1 MDGKQDTVVE
11 IPQDKTGEVA
21 NPWIIEL
28 SQKQAIREGHE
39 VYVAQMLGDV
49 PTALEGGD
57 EWKIQGLKMGLW
69 EEYTKLEKIDEEILR
84 IMAKLGG
91 LDLSKEAGSS
101 GKRRMNVHL
110 AIMKLDRV
118 LESLKPGITKPEGP
132 SSGGEV
138 TVKLPK
144 LKLLTFD
151 GQLSKWQQFWDVYER
166 NIHGNPKLGNINK
179 FSYLCS
185 LLHGKAAKVI
195 EGFQITSANYPEA
208 ITQLKERFGQPDL
221 MVQGHVNDLLRLGAC
236 GEQTRQLRQFYDE
249 IQVHHRALKALDV
262 DSKEYSRCVVP
273 ALLRK
278 LPEDVDL
285 NITRGKS
292 DVLKW
297 KIDDL
302 LEALKKELA
311 NQERREEGKKPSKEE
326 KEQKPPKYRG
336 FEESTASALLMK
348 KTQSECAF
356 CLKSH
361 PSETCRKVT
370 EVETRKS
377 FFKKFGRCWN
387 CSKKRHRVKECKS
400 KNMCSCGGR
409 HHPSICDGENYGKKV
424 EEKETKLETKVSGL
438 QVQTKQPEEPVE
450 LKELREVNV
459 ATTVKTGG
467 GTALQTL
474 QAIVTANGGEQSVR
488 CRLLLDSACNKTF
501 ITTELAELFKA
512 NPKCTEMVNVSS
524 FGKQKGS
531 IRSDVYDVEIKGLD
545 HKNKI
550 KAEVFTVPT
559 ITTLPNSKPEV
570 VKENYEHLKDLWF
583 PDVSEKD
590 TLEVHMLVGMDLLW
604 HLQTG
609 HSKRGTTEEPVA
621 IETIFGW
628 TLAGKIGGSNS
639 SEMKVNVNLFIEE
652 GGKNGIENNLKKIW
666 DYETLGIRAKLRGK
680 QKISDEFLHTEET
693 EAARKMWL
701 ISAQEDLKKEKHF
714 PELEKRLGIK
724 ENDGILRCYGRLDHA
739 VLGEEA
745 KHPVILPKHHPVTR
759 LIVDSCHRHVLHGG
773 TRNTLAEFRSQYW
786 MGKAQ
791 QVIKAILRRC
801 ATCKRHQARPFNK
814 PAPGQLPEFRVTP
827 ARPFQNCGVDFAGP
841 LYVLRRKSMKKV
853 YITLFTCGV
862 TRAIHLELVPDLSAE
877 TFKQTLK
884 KFTARRGT
892 PSLMVSDNAKTFEA
906 TAKWLKK
913 LYRDPTVQHFLQ
925 ENNIR
930 WRFNLSLA
938 PWWGGFFERLV
949 GLVKRTL
956 RKVLGNARLRF
967 EELETILIETEG
979 MLNNRPLTYL
989 YEEATEDVLMP
1000 NHLIF
1005 GHRLGTLP
1013 DAEVDS
1019 ADEDTDEGKRMKYIR
1034 TRQQHLWNRWEK
1046 EYLTNLREHHEM
1058 GTSGSSKPEI
1068 GEVVLIKEEQ
1078 TNRGKWKLGR
1088 IVSLIEGRDGI
1099 MRGATI
1105 RVISGGNPREIQ
1117 RPIQKLYSME
1127 LKCRPDEAMPAER
1140 QLPVQPDEEARNV
1153 RPRRLA
1159 AMDGEIR

>member
-1 MDGKQDTVVE
+1 MLSVLSSLFNLLG
-11 IPQDKTGEVA
+11 
-21 NPWIIEL
+21 II
-28 SQKQAIREGHE
+28 G
-39 VYVAQMLGDV
+39 
-49 PTALEGGD
+49 P
-57 EWKIQGLKMGLW
+57 
-69 EEYTKLEKIDEEILR
+69 
-84 IMAKLGG
+84 
-91 LDLSKEAGSS
+91 
-101 GKRRMNVHL
+101 
-110 AIMKLDRV
+110 V
-118 LESLKPGITKPEGP
+118 L
-132 SSGGEV
+132 V
-138 TVKLPK
+138 
-144 LKLLTFD
+144 
-151 GQLSKWQQFWDVYER
+151 
-166 NIHGNPKLGNINK
+166 
-179 FSYLCS
+179 
-185 LLHGKAAKVI
+185 AAKVLFQKMCLETNEWDKVVSEDLVRNWKTWLQDLKQQGSIVFSRSIYMSIQEEVTWCWIHGFGDASKVAYCAVIYIVYTQLSGTYAKMLTSKPRVAPMKPQSIPRLELMAARCTAKLVQNVEMALSNQRRI
-195 EGFQITSANYPEA
+195 EGRTLWSDSKTVLCWLRNK
-208 ITQLKERFGQPDL
+208 KEWKQFVKHR
-221 MVQGHVNDLLRLGAC
+221 VNDILKVSDNEHWKYCPSEDNPADIG
-236 GEQTRQLRQFYDE
+236 TRGMIASKLNESQLWWNGPSWLVKEESFWPKQEPVSDTEETEEER
-249 IQVHHRALKALDV
+249 VTSMVALDIT
-262 DSKEYSRCVVP
+262 D
-273 ALLRK
+273 
-278 LPEDVDL
+278 ED
-285 NITRGKS
+285 
-292 DVLKW
+292 
-297 KIDDL
+297 
-302 LEALKKELA
+302 
-311 NQERREEGKKPSKEE
+311 
-326 KEQKPPKYRG
+326 
-336 FEESTASALLMK
+336 
-348 KTQSECAF
+348 
-356 CLKSH
+356 
-361 PSETCRKVT
+361 
-370 EVETRKS
+370 
-377 FFKKFGRCWN
+377 
-387 CSKKRHRVKECKS
+387 
-400 KNMCSCGGR
+400 
-409 HHPSICDGENYGKKV
+409 
-424 EEKETKLETKVSGL
+424 GL
-438 QVQTKQPEEPVE
+438 
-450 LKELREVNV
+450 
-459 ATTVKTGG
+459 
-467 GTALQTL
+467 
-474 QAIVTANGGEQSVR
+474 
-488 CRLLLDSACNKTF
+488 
-501 ITTELAELFKA
+501 
-512 NPKCTEMVNVSS
+512 
-524 FGKQKGS
+524 GS
-531 IRSDVYDVEIKGLD
+531 IMDVTRYGTLWKL
-545 HKNKI
+545 
-550 KAEVFTVPT
+550 FR
-559 ITTLPNSKPEV
+559 ITAWV
-570 VKENYEHLKDLWF
+570 VRFIWK
-583 PDVSEKD
+583 
-590 TLEVHMLVGMDLLW
+590 
-604 HLQTG
+604 
-609 HSKRGTTEEPVA
+609 
-621 IETIFGW
+621 
-628 TLAGKIGGSNS
+628 
-639 SEMKVNVNLFIEE
+639 LFRITAWVVRF
-652 GGKNGIENNLKKIW
+652 IW
-666 DYETLGIRAKLRGK
+666 NIRAKLRGK

-701 ISAQEDLKKEKHF
+701 ISTQEDLKKEKHF

-773 TRNTLAEFRSQYW
+773 TRNTLAVFRSQYW

-791 QVIKAILRRC
+791 QVIKAILKRC

-884 KFTARRGT
+884 KFTARCGT

-956 RKVLGNARLRF
+956 RKVLGNARLHF

-989 YEEATEDVLMP
+989 YEEAAEDVLTP

-1078 TNRGKWKLGR
+1078 TNHRKWKLGR

-1140 QLPVQPDEEARNV
+1140 QLPVQPDEETRNV

-1159 AMDGEIR
+1159 AMDGKIRRRIVMEDQSDDDV

>member
-1 MDGKQDTVVE
+1 MKPQSIPRLELMAARCTAKLVQNVE
-11 IPQDKTGEVA
+11 
-21 NPWIIEL
+21 
-28 SQKQAIREGHE
+28 
-39 VYVAQMLGDV
+39 
-49 PTALEGGD
+49 TALSNQRRIEGRTLWSD
-57 EWKIQGLKMGLW
+57 SKTVLCWLRNKKEWKQFVKHRVNDILKVSDNEHWKYCPSEDNPADIGTRGMIASKLNESQLW
-69 EEYTKLEKIDEEILR
+69 W
-84 IMAKLGG
+84 
-91 LDLSKEAGSS
+91 
-101 GKRRMNVHL
+101 N
-110 AIMKLDRV
+110 
-118 LESLKPGITKPEGP
+118 GP
-132 SSGGEV
+132 SWLV
-138 TVKLPK
+138 
-144 LKLLTFD
+144 
-151 GQLSKWQQFWDVYER
+151 
-166 NIHGNPKLGNINK
+166 
-179 FSYLCS
+179 
-185 LLHGKAAKVI
+185 
-195 EGFQITSANYPEA
+195 
-208 ITQLKERFGQPDL
+208 
-221 MVQGHVNDLLRLGAC
+221 
-236 GEQTRQLRQFYDE
+236 
-249 IQVHHRALKALDV
+249 
-262 DSKEYSRCVVP
+262 
-273 ALLRK
+273 
-278 LPEDVDL
+278 
-285 NITRGKS
+285 
-292 DVLKW
+292 
-297 KIDDL
+297 
-302 LEALKKELA
+302 
-311 NQERREEGKKPSKEE
+311 KEE
-326 KEQKPPKYRG
+326 SFWPKQEPISDT
-336 FEESTASALLMK
+336 EETEEERATSMVASDI
-348 KTQSECAF
+348 TDE
-356 CLKSH
+356 
-361 PSETCRKVT
+361 
-370 EVETRKS
+370 
-377 FFKKFGRCWN
+377 
-387 CSKKRHRVKECKS
+387 
-400 KNMCSCGGR
+400 
-409 HHPSICDGENYGKKV
+409 DG
-424 EEKETKLETKVSGL
+424 L
-438 QVQTKQPEEPVE
+438 
-450 LKELREVNV
+450 
-459 ATTVKTGG
+459 
-467 GTALQTL
+467 
-474 QAIVTANGGEQSVR
+474 
-488 CRLLLDSACNKTF
+488 
-501 ITTELAELFKA
+501 
-512 NPKCTEMVNVSS
+512 
-524 FGKQKGS
+524 GS
-531 IRSDVYDVEIKGLD
+531 IMDVTRYGTFWKL
-545 HKNKI
+545 
-550 KAEVFTVPT
+550 FR
-559 ITTLPNSKPEV
+559 ITAWV
-570 VKENYEHLKDLWF
+570 VRFVWN
-583 PDVSEKD
+583 
-590 TLEVHMLVGMDLLW
+590 
-604 HLQTG
+604 
-609 HSKRGTTEEPVA
+609 
-621 IETIFGW
+621 
-628 TLAGKIGGSNS
+628 
-639 SEMKVNVNLFIEE
+639 
-652 GGKNGIENNLKKIW
+652 
-666 DYETLGIRAKLRGK
+666 IRAKLRGK

-745 KHPVILPKHHPVTR
+745 KHPLILPKHHPVTR
-759 LIVDSCHRHVLHGG
+759 LIVDSCHRRVLHGG

-786 MGKAQ
+786 MGKAR

-938 PWWGGFFERLV
+938 PWWGGYFERLV

-956 RKVLGNARLRF
+956 RKVLGNARLCF

-989 YEEATEDVLMP
+989 YEEATEDVLTP

-1019 ADEDTDEGKRMKYIR
+1019 ADEDTDEGKHMKYIR

-1088 IVSLIEGRDGI
+1088 IVSLIEGRDGM

-1140 QLPVQPDEEARNV
+1140 QLPVQPDEETRNV

-1159 AMDGEIR
+1159 VMDGEIR